1 MKKFILTIL
10 VLLLVVVGAGWIFLP
25 KVLESSLQSYL
36 EQEVPAQKITVSVPA
51 ANPLQLLSGTV
62 GEVKATGEK
71 VLLDKMTYDKV
82 DIDLKDVTFKV
93 GDLLWERRFTPTYV
107 GGGQIL
113 ATLTQEELQSY
124 IQKEVGHIENVRVHI
139 DARQV
144 NVSGDVDIAGLL
156 KGNLQILGQVLIDD
170 NKLVVMPEGLRFN
183 NMGISGLGSQL
194 MKKIEV
200 YDFRKFPIPVKAT
213 GIQLQEGKVTA
224 TAVPVAGAV
233 NVK

>member
-1 MKKFILTIL
+1 MKKFILII
-10 VLLLVVVGAGWIFLP
+10 LLLLLIVVGAGWFFLP

-36 EQEVPAQKITVSVPA
+36 KQEVPMQKVTVSVLN
-51 ANPLQLLSGTV
+51 ANPLQLLSGNIA
-62 GEVKATGEK
+62 EVKATGEK

-82 DIDLKDVTFKV
+82 DIHLQDLSFKV
-93 GDLLWERRFTPTYV
+93 GDLFLHQRFTPIYI
-107 GGGQIL
+107 GGGQML
-113 ATLTQEELQSY
+113 ATLTEDELQTY
-124 IQKEVGHIENVRVHI
+124 IQKEMKHIDHVRVHI
-139 DARQV
+139 DTRQV

-183 NMGISGLGSQL
+183 NTGISGLGAPL
-194 MKKIEV
+194 MTKIEV

-213 GIQLQEGKVTA
+213 GVQLEEGKVTV
-224 TAVPVAGAV
+224 TANPVPGAL